1 MFEAIIH
8 WENNTTSLFKV
19 NSSNEAYNI
28 ARFTEYISSK
38 KNKLIPEELEIN
50 FNSTEKYTDYID
62 ISSQFI
68 TFILKNFPDIEI
80 KSDID
85 VNIKKVKCFI
95 EVTEKLAGFSKCSRL
110 KVCTIIVENGRIIS
124 TGINGT
130 PSGFIN
136 CCDKFNKKS
145 DYDDYYEKHHKFS
158 EEFEI
163 HAEMNALLQ
172 LGKSSSINNYNNLEL
187 YSNIAPCVNCAKH
200 IAQVGIKKV
209 FFHNLYDRQK
219 SSINNLV
226 NFGIEVYKV

>member
-1 MFEAIIH
+1 MWDVNIKWKNGEV
-8 WENNTTSLFKV
+8 SLFKV
-19 NSSNEAYNI
+19 DASNEVDNI
-28 ARFTEYISSK
+28 SRFIEYT
-38 KNKLIPEELEIN
+38 NNNYFPEEIEVN
-50 FNSTEKYTDYID
+50 FNSNEKYID
-62 ISSQFI
+62 ISSVFI
-68 TFILKNFPDIEI
+68 NFILNNFPYVKV
-80 KSDID
+80 KSSIN
-85 VNIKKVKCFI
+85 VNIKNVRRFI

-110 KVCTIIVENGRIIS
+110 KVCAIIVENGRIIS

-136 CCDKFNKKS
+136 CCDKFSKKS
-145 DYDDYYEKHHKFS
+145 GNYNKEHHKFS
-158 EEFEI
+158 DEFEI

-219 SSINNLV
+219 NSIINLV